1 MDDADIK
8 KLAGGFSLGLRPLVT
23 TGITFLP
30 KTTVERQRSTKEG
43 AGIVHW
49 PVQSLKG
56 HFERLAMGAAGLLI
70 LAHFV
75 YLELLCNTLI

>member
-1 MDDADIK
+1 MDDAHIK

-23 TGITFLP
+23 TGITFP
-30 KTTVERQRSTKEG
+30 KTTVERQRSTEEG

-70 LAHFV
+70 RAHFV

>member
-23 TGITFLP
+23 TGITFP